1 MALLVTDGLQ
11 VEALTT
17 GRRLLEGVSISVEQ
31 GTMTMIVGQSGSGK
45 SLTLR
50 AILGMLHEDTF
61 AVRGQIQFD
70 GKEIDLRHRSRD
82 RDSCAQSMGMIF
94 QDPGAHLNPLMTIE
108 EHMTEVFELREGRRP
123 SAEYSHR
130 VREMLAK
137 MRFADPER
145 IASAYPHQLS
155 GGQKQRAMIALALAV
170 SPKLLIADEPTSAL
184 DAMVQR
190 EIMDLLDQQRVETGL
205 TVLMVTHDIGLAF
218 GLAQKIYVM
227 NGGRISDSFDP
238 GALDPSLAKPETRR
252 LTISVPPSP
261 TGPDSK
267 VGAPAVIRTEG
278 LSKTFATSDVAA
290 LEPISLDISRGSV
303 VAIVGESGSG
313 KTTLGRLLVGL
324 LPPTSGR
331 FTVTARRSTKTARTK
346 AIQMIF
352 QDPATA
358 LDPERP
364 VRELLIETMKVN
376 HVAGSESERRDRAVA
391 LLEQV
396 GLPCSVLDAKPMSLS
411 GGERQRVAIARA
423 LCAEPEVLICDES
436 VSALDSH
443 IQREVIR
450 LMSNLRRDLGL
461 TIIFITHDL
470 RLAQNFADEIV
481 VLKNGQLVEAGP
493 AEAVFANP
501 SSNYT
506 KELLAAMYPLP
517 HDM

>member
-1 MALLVTDGLQ
+1 
-11 VEALTT
+11 
-17 GRRLLEGVSISVEQ
+17 
-31 GTMTMIVGQSGSGK
+31 
-45 SLTLR
+45 
-50 AILGMLHEDTF
+50 
-61 AVRGQIQFD
+61 
-70 GKEIDLRHRSRD
+70 
-82 RDSCAQSMGMIF
+82 
-94 QDPGAHLNPLMTIE
+94 
-108 EHMTEVFELREGRRP
+108 
-123 SAEYSHR
+123 
-130 VREMLAK
+130 
-137 MRFADPER
+137 
-145 IASAYPHQLS
+145 
-155 GGQKQRAMIALALAV
+155 
-170 SPKLLIADEPTSAL
+170 
-184 DAMVQR
+184 
-190 EIMDLLDQQRVETGL
+190 
-205 TVLMVTHDIGLAF
+205 
-218 GLAQKIYVM
+218 
-227 NGGRISDSFDP
+227 
-238 GALDPSLAKPETRR
+238 
-252 LTISVPPSP
+252 
-261 TGPDSK
+261 
-267 VGAPAVIRTEG
+267 
-278 LSKTFATSDVAA
+278 
-290 LEPISLDISRGSV
+290 LEPISLDITRGSV

-376 HVAGSESERRDRAVA
+376 HVAGSESDRRDRAIA

-396 GLPCSVLDAKPMSLS
+396 GLPCSVLDAKPMALS